1 MTSNDLISDMLTR
14 IRNANLVSSEKVLVP
29 YTKVNSEIARILKDE
44 GFIESF
50 EQTFNTKSSNSNSFP
65 FICIVLKFKKGL
77 RQKPY
82 ISFIKRISKPGLRSY
97 VNANNIPK
105 VWGGIG
111 VAVLST
117 SSGLMTNKE
126 AKLRG
131 LGGEVLFYIW

>member
-1 MTSNDLISDMLTR
+1 MLTR

-111 VAVLST
+111 VAVLKM
-117 SSGLMTNKE
+117 L
-126 AKLRG
+126 LIIY
-131 LGGEVLFYIW
+131 LLFTIRTMAIPVTRFSLFIV

>member
-1 MTSNDLISDMLTR
+1 MLTR

-29 YTKVNSEIARILKDE
+29 YTKVNSEIAKILKDE

-111 VAVLST
+111 VAVLKM
-117 SSGLMTNKE
+117 L
-126 AKLRG
+126 LIIY
-131 LGGEVLFYIW
+131 LLFTIRTMAIPVTRFSLFIV